1 MHVRQQHLHYIYNMI
16 SHMAVI
22 HNAIHNSYLW
32 LSMMKCSL
40 NGNNG
45 TDVFD
50 YAFEELMRKTYP
62 YNPDKRS
69 ADLTLTATYERI
81 RKIDRQLVSQ

>member
-1 MHVRQQHLHYIYNMI
+1 
-16 SHMAVI
+16 MAVI
-22 HNAIHNSYLW
+22 HNATHNSYLLECMSATHNSYLW

-40 NGNNG
+40 NGSNG

-69 ADLTLTATYERI
+69 TDLTVTAMYERI
-81 RKIDRQLVSQ
+81 RKINGQLVSQ